1 MNYISIYWFGWY
13 KDDNSDKVWGVLEV
27 DNSFYSFYGKRG
39 TTEEDLKKLKF
50 TKIDNKF
57 LAVSKIE
64 QKKNK
69 GYLETYDS
77 VYPGF
82 KEHLEQEMFYER
94 LSGNV

>member
-1 MNYISIYWFGWY
+1 MNYINIYWFGWY
-13 KDDNSDKVWGVLEV
+13 KDNKSDKVWGILEV
-27 DNSFYSFYGKRG
+27 DDNYYSFYGKRG

-50 TKIDNKF
+50 SKIDNKSQ
-57 LAVSKIE
+57 ANSKIG

-69 GYLETYDS
+69 GYVESPDS